1 MRLSRRAKRHIQ
13 TTILITFCISLGYAI
28 LFGKG
33 GFRDLQKARAAE
45 RQLQIEKLQLEED
58 RRALEDLID
67 RLENDPNLIE
77 QLGREGGMGFD
88 GDIILHLR
96 QRQANPA
103 ESPTEQSGKKP
114 DTR

>member
-13 TTILITFCISLGYAI
+13 TTILITFCVGLGYAI

-33 GFRDLQKARAAE
+33 GFRDLQKARSVQH
-45 RQLQIEKLQLEED
+45 QLQIEKLQLEED
-58 RRALEDLID
+58 RRTLEDRLD

-77 QLGREGGMGFD
+77 ELGREGGMGFD
-88 GDIILHLR
+88 GDIILNLR
-96 QRQANPA
+96 QRQANPP
-103 ESPTEQSGKKP
+103 ESETKPPEKQP

>member
-1 MRLSRRAKRHIQ
+1 MRLSHRARKHIQ
-13 TTILITFCISLGYAI
+13 TTMLIAFCIGLGYAI

-45 RQLQIEKLQLEED
+45 HQLQTEKLQLEED

-77 QLGREGGMGFD
+77 QLGREGGMGYD

-96 QRQANPA
+96 PRQLNPPKSEPRPSEA
-103 ESPTEQSGKKP
+103 H
-114 DTR
+114 